1 MKLRRIIYGLLTIT
15 SIRKLGYF
23 MPYRYAS
30 DLDFSPDRYPWLH
43 KWFCC
48 LSEDIFLETLK
59 SFQPYLDD
67 LRQIQ
72 FKNPK
77 PSEPRWDQDWFPGLD
92 AVAAYG
98 LVRSQKPKTIIEIG
112 SGHSTR
118 FLLKAVTDENIATQ
132 VVCIDPEPRAT
143 LKDLEVKSINQPIQ
157 LVDLNSLP
165 QLKKDDILFIDSSHL
180 AVANSDVDWIIN
192 RLLPDLPP
200 GVLIHF
206 HDIFLPDPY
215 PSSWEWR
222 GYNEQI
228 IVAGLLGGKRFK
240 PVFSSYFMRKYALS
254 SIKETGF
261 GWIEAPSG
269 AIESSLWLLTQ

>member
-1 MKLRRIIYGLLTIT
+1 MKLRRFIYGLLTIT
-15 SIRKLGYF
+15 GMRKLGYF

-30 DLDFSPDRYPWLH
+30 DLDLSPESYPWLH
-43 KWFCC
+43 KWFSC
-48 LSEDIFLETLK
+48 LSKDIFLETLK
-59 SFQPYLDD
+59 SFRPYLDD

-72 FKNPK
+72 FKNSK
-77 PSEPRWDQDWFPGLD
+77 PGEPRWDQDWFPGLD

-98 LVRSQKPKTIIEIG
+98 LVRSLKPKTIIEIG

-118 FLLKAVTDENIATQ
+118 FLLKAVTDGNIATQ

-143 LKDLEVKSINQPIQ
+143 LKDLEVEFINQPIQ
-157 LVDLNSLP
+157 LVDLSHLP
-165 QLKKDDILFIDSSHL
+165 QLKEGDILFIDSSHL
-180 AVANSDVDWIIN
+180 VVPSSDVDWIVN
-192 RLLPDLPP
+192 RLLPVLPP
-200 GVLIHF
+200 GVFIHF

-215 PSSWEWR
+215 PSLWSWR

-228 IVAGLLGGKRFK
+228 IVAGLLGGKRLK
-240 PVFSSYFMRKYALS
+240 PIFSSYFMRKHALS

-261 GWIEAPSG
+261 DWIKAPSG